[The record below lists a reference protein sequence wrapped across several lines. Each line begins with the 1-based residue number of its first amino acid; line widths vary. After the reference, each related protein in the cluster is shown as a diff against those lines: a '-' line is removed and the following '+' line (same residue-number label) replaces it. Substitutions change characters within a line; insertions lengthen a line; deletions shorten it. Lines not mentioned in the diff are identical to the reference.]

1 MGVFVLGIAGAS
13 GAPYAV
19 RVLQGLIEAGH
30 EVHAV
35 VSDAGRRV
43 MDLELDVRLYGEP
56 IHDREEL
63 LAAAGAPGI
72 SGPGTLTVCAID
84 DYAAA
89 IASGSFH
96 TDGMA
101 VVPCSVGTLGRIAA
115 GAGSNL
121 LERAADVTLKE
132 RRRLILVPREM
143 PLSLIHLRNM
153 VSLTEAGAEILP
165 PAPGFYQ
172 RPETV
177 QDIVDSVAARV
188 LDRLGVEASFLKR
201 WAGPQED

>member
-1 MGVFVLGIAGAS
+1 MGIYVLGVAGAS
-13 GAPYAV
+13 GAPYTV

-30 EVHAV
+30 EAHMVI
-35 VSDAGRRV
+35 SDAGRRV
-43 MDLELDVRLYGEP
+43 MDLEIDLKLYGEP

-63 LAAAGAPGI
+63 LEAAGA
-72 SGPGTLTVCAID
+72 SGPGTLTVYAID

-89 IASGSFH
+89 IASGSFR

-101 VVPCSVGTLGRIAA
+101 IVPCSVGTLGRIAA
-115 GAGSNL
+115 GSGSNL

-153 VSLTEAGAEILP
+153 VLLTEAGAEIMP
-165 PAPGFYQ
+165 PAPGYYQ
-172 RPETV
+172 RPESV

-188 LDRLGVEASFLKR
+188 LDRLGVEASFMKR
-201 WAGPQED
+201 WAGPEED

>member
-1 MGVFVLGIAGAS
+1 MGVYVLGVAGAS
-13 GAPYAV
+13 GAPYTV

-30 EVHAV
+30 DVHAV
-35 VSDAGRRV
+35 ISDAGRRV
-43 MDLELDVRLYGEP
+43 MDLEIDLKLYGEP

-63 LAAAGAPGI
+63 LGFAGV

-96 TDGMA
+96 TDGMV

-115 GAGSNL
+115 GSGSNL

-165 PAPGFYQ
+165 PAPGFYH

-177 QDIVDSVAARV
+177 QDIVDSIAARV

-201 WAGPQED
+201 WAGPEVD

>member
-1 MGVFVLGIAGAS
+1 MGVYVLGIAGAS

-19 RVLQGLIEAGH
+19 RVLQGLIDDGH

-35 VSDAGRRV
+35 ISDAGRRV
-43 MDLELDVRLYGEP
+43 MDLELDLKLYGEP

-63 LAAAGAPGI
+63 LQAAGAD
-72 SGPGTLTVCAID
+72 GPGTLTVCAID

-115 GAGSNL
+115 GSGSNL

-188 LDRLGVEASFLKR
+188 LGRLGVEASFLKR
-201 WAGPQED
+201 WAGPEEG

>member
-1 MGVFVLGIAGAS
+1 MGVFVLGVAGAS

-19 RVLQGLIEAGH
+19 RVLRGLIENGH

-35 VSDAGRRV
+35 ISDAGRRV
-43 MDLELDVRLYGEP
+43 LDLELDLKLYGEP

-63 LAAAGAPGI
+63 LAAAGAK
-72 SGPGTLTVCAID
+72 GPGTLTVCAID
-84 DYAAA
+84 DYAAG
-89 IASGSFH
+89 IASGSFR
-96 TDGMA
+96 TDGM
-101 VVPCSVGTLGRIAA
+101 VIVPCSVGTLGRIAA
-115 GAGSNL
+115 GSGSNL
-121 LERAADVTLKE
+121 IERAADVTLKE

-201 WAGPQED
+201 WAGPEED

>member
-1 MGVFVLGIAGAS
+1 MGIYVLGVAGAS
-13 GAPYAV
+13 GAPYTV
-19 RVLQGLIEAGH
+19 RVLRGLIEAGH
-30 EVHAV
+30 GVHAV
-35 VSDAGRRV
+35 ISDAGRRV
-43 MDLELDVRLYGEP
+43 MDLELDVKLYGEP

-63 LAAAGAPGI
+63 LHAAGV
-72 SGPGTLTVCAID
+72 SGPGELTVYAID

-115 GAGSNL
+115 GLGSNL

-132 RRRLILVPREM
+132 RRRLLLVPREM

-201 WAGPQED
+201 WAGPEED